1 MARDWLGEGIA
12 TAMGMLHVGGMDLD
26 DAEQVKERLRSGF
39 AAEDFQR
46 AGGKGDLYAELEEG
60 RYQQLP
66 AGGAIHAT
74 TTIELLARQAQ
85 IGIPVGWAACQP
97 DQLRNIPGN
106 EDGATIR
113 AFLYRPDANPSAVY
127 SLQVLAV
134 RDAPQHAQFWHRKPD
149 PELWLLRA
157 EQQTGLRAIGRV
169 VCVRLGGDRA
179 FYWQLAGTVAGAG
192 LGRPDQWMIDVRAT
206 ELWCPLP
213 SGTVQL
219 LLVAPPDR
227 AREGQAGLATLAA
240 SWRWLPAEYGHNAK

>member
-26 DAEQVKERLRSGF
+26 DAEQVRERLRSGF
-39 AAEDFQR
+39 RAEEFQR
-46 AGGKGDLYAELEEG
+46 AGGGGDLYAEVEQG
-60 RYQQLP
+60 QYQQLP
-66 AGGAIHAT
+66 DSGAIQTT
-74 TTIELLARQAQ
+74 TTIALLGREAEV
-85 IGIPVGWAACQP
+85 GIPVGWAACPP

-106 EDGATIR
+106 DDGPTVR
-113 AFLYRPDANPSAVY
+113 VLLHRPDADRSAVY

-134 RDAPQHAQFWHRKPD
+134 RDDAQHAQFWHRKPD

-157 EQQTGLRAIGRV
+157 EQGTGLRAIGRAM
-169 VCVRLGGDRA
+169 CVRLGGERA
-179 FYWQLAGTVAGAG
+179 FYWQLAGTMAGAAV
-192 LGRPDQWMIDVRAT
+192 GRPDQWMIEVRSS

-227 AREGQAGLATLAA
+227 APEGQAGLGTLAA
-240 SWRWLPAEYGHNAK
+240 SWRWLPAEYDHDDR